1 MICVSI
7 GEISTTRM
15 EETFATLVLTYT
27 VDKDLLH
34 QRFHAKKI
42 QLGETERSLGEAV
55 SALTLYLE
63 RNAIGL
69 DVSNF
74 MSNILQLCTQVSVAA
89 VQYGS
94 LRQQTELTAAA
105 EMMVNY
111 VANLRQEIELLTQQL
126 PVVGT

>member
-1 MICVSI
+1 MGEVSTA
-7 GEISTTRM
+7 SM

-34 QRFHAKKI
+34 QRFHDQKV
-42 QLGETERSLGEAV
+42 QLGETERLLGEAV

-63 RNAIGL
+63 ENSPNL
-69 DVSNF
+69 NVSNYLN
-74 MSNILQLCTQVSVAA
+74 SIVQLCTQVSISA

-111 VANLRQEIELLTQQL
+111 VASLREEIDSLTQQI
-126 PVVGT
+126 PAIGP